1 MTGTLVASHETKSE
15 QDYALARL
23 PGTRFTTPAEPGRRF
38 RGVRVVPDPLLAI
51 TLLRNSVHAYLRRLE
66 VIEYQDEV
74 ILTGVVRSYY
84 LKQLAQETVRPTVT
98 GRRLHNK
105 VVVSPTT
112 AAEPRSAAP
121 LRIVIATGNA
131 DLSSGCAERLQA
143 VGHVVECIGSGLALL
158 ATLRSGLPDVL
169 VVADLL
175 PWGGGRRRHRADRRV
190 RPIPAGEVIHAG
202 LPDALTRLPPE
213 FRDQLAAVIVG
224 DDCTADMVVLAVERV
239 LTG

>member
-1 MTGTLVASHETKSE
+1 MTGTLVAPHETKSE

-23 PGTRFTTPAEPGRRF
+23 TGTRFTTPAEPGRRF
-38 RGVRVVPDPLLAI
+38 RGARVVPDPLLVI
-51 TLLRNSVHAYLRRLE
+51 TLLRKSAHADLRRLE
-66 VIEYQDEV
+66 VIEYEDEV
-74 ILTGVVRSYY
+74 ILSGVVRSYY
-84 LKQLAQETVRPTVT
+84 LKQMAQETVRPAVA

-105 VVVSPTT
+105 VVVSP
-112 AAEPRSAAP
+112 AAAVEPRSAVP

-169 VVADLL
+169 VVADPL
-175 PWGGGRRRHRADRRV
+175 PWGGADGVIAR
-190 RPIPAGEVIHAG
+190 IGELGLLRQVKVIHAG
-202 LPDALTRLPPE
+202 LPETLAHVQVD

-224 DDCTADMVVLAVERV
+224 DDCTADLVARAVERV
-239 LTG
+239 LTN